1 MKKFS
6 KTIVAMLSMIILL
19 PNAMAG
25 TSEVTWTSPE
35 KYRDI
40 EPATESKKRFQD
52 SVMKN
57 LEEHI
62 LELASKLPEGQALKV
77 NVTDVDLAGDVNFS
91 SSRQV
96 RVVKDIYFPRIK
108 FDYKLESASGEIISQ
123 GDVDLKDMNFLR
135 HGKLKYRSDRFGY
148 EKKMLDDW
156 FTDTFSEKQS

>member
-6 KTIVAMLSMIILL
+6 KTIVAMLSMFILL

-40 EPATESKKRFQD
+40 RPATESKKRFED

-57 LEEHI
+57 LEAHI
-62 LELASKLPEGQALKV
+62 VELAAKLPEGQMLKV
-77 NVTDVDLAGDVNFS
+77 NVTDVDLAGDVNYS
-91 SSRQV
+91 GSRQI
-96 RVVKDIYFPRIK
+96 RVVKDIFFPRIK
-108 FDYKLESASGEIISQ
+108 FGYKLESANGEVISQ
-123 GDVDLKDMNFLR
+123 GDVDLKDMNFLHHNR
-135 HGKLKYRSDRFGY
+135 LKYRNDRFGY

-156 FTDTFSEKQS
+156 FNDTFYEKQS